1 MRLSLNRGSESQRIL
16 SSPRPNWSKLRRA
29 CDVMLWWSI
38 GRKSCI
44 RTTCNLRLWVAKH
57 LNQRRLESYR
67 GTALAGFK
75 PVTICFRDCFKMP
88 RKLRVIR
95 GVRLKKNRPGFRDFS
110 IAFQLF
116 PSCLLPPICG
126 LPIVFHLYPLA
137 LNLKPS
143 LLLGCK
149 AGSIVSGS
157 PDVFLYLSPSP
168 CLSHCGVF
176 HHVCLTICLPPISFI
191 SLVICLP

>member
-95 GVRLKKNRPGFRDFS
+95 GVRLKKNRPVQLATASFRDFS

-116 PSCLLPPICG
+116 PALRMSFFTCLRLPVSPTVASSIMCVSPSVS
-126 LPIVFHLYPLA
+126 LPFHL
-137 LNLKPS
+137 
-143 LLLGCK
+143 
-149 AGSIVSGS
+149 S
-157 PDVFLYLSPSP
+157 P
-168 CLSHCGVF
+168 
-176 HHVCLTICLPPISFI
+176 
-191 SLVICLP
+191 